1 MPRIAALEST
11 FSAGTMRSVI
21 TVSELDRAIRET
33 TRTGFLPCAVAFS
46 IAERLGVS
54 PDAVR
59 AAADGLG
66 VRISICQLGLFGYDA
81 FAERRAVHKLSAVPE
96 ELRST
101 LAAAVVDGRLP
112 CAAAWR
118 LADERGLPRLLF
130 GSIAETLDV
139 RISECGLG
147 CF

>member
-1 MPRIAALEST
+1 MIA
-11 FSAGTMRSVI
+11 
-21 TVSELDRAIRET
+21 VSELDQVIREAA
-33 TRTGFLPCAVAFS
+33 RTGFLPCAAAFS

-54 PDAVR
+54 PDAVGK
-59 AAADGLG
+59 AADDLG
-66 VRISICQLGLFGYDA
+66 VRISTCQLGLFGYDA
-81 FAERRAVHKLSAVPE
+81 FAERRAVHKLPAVPE
-96 ELRST
+96 DLRST
-101 LAAAVVDGRLP
+101 LAAAIVDGHLP